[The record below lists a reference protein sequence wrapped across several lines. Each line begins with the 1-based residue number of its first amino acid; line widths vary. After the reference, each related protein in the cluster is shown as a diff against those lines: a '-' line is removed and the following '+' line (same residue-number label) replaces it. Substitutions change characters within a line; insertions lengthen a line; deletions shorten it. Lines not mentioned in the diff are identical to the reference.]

1 MSFFIEPDM
10 GMILR
15 ESPLSADQVVKEVD
29 GKCRITATVVDSI
42 LLDRWL
48 LAHSPEISKLKRTA
62 A

>member
-1 MSFFIEPDM
+1 M
-10 GMILR
+10 GMILQ

-29 GKCRITATVVDSI
+29 GKCRITATVVESV